1 MTAIDNDATT
11 ISNKSEEATEIVDI
25 NTSATKE
32 DRIPENEIS
41 AIAEEDN
48 KNKHKTTKTLGGIAA
63 GGAVLGGAASVFMNM
78 SDDSAVDISE
88 VTVDEDTVDEDNMV
102 VAAEMVEL
110 PEVIVEALAAKHEQ
124 TINATSSTGVSE
136 EIEISS
142 SEALSAEA
150 SDPKPYKWDRPS
162 DPHTEHVETITAQTS
177 AKPEEDPLD
186 ADIPIVSVGNVSDS
200 ENDIQILGVTQD
212 ISTGY
217 NVGHLSVDGEEVVV
231 IDVDGDMVF
240 DSVVVD
246 LNHDGD
252 ITSDEIIDISQHSLS
267 LDDISG
273 NSDFFN
279 SLTST
284 GDTPDYLSEMVE

>member
-1 MTAIDNDATT
+1 MTAIDNEATT
-11 ISNKSEEATEIVDI
+11 ISNKSEEATEIVDN
-25 NTSATKE
+25 NTSATQE
-32 DRIPENEIS
+32 DQILENETL
-41 AIAEEDN
+41 ATPDEED
-48 KNKHKTTKTLGGIAA
+48 KSKHKVVKTVGGIAV
-63 GGAVLGGAASVFMNM
+63 GGAVLGGAASVFMNIA
-78 SDDSAVDISE
+78 DDSSVEI
-88 VTVDEDTVDEDNMV
+88 TEDSAEEDNV
-102 VAAEMVEL
+102 VIAAEMVEL
-110 PEVIVEALAAKHEQ
+110 PEVIVEALAAKNEE
-124 TINATSSTGVSE
+124 TINTTSSAEVSEDMATSPSE
-136 EIEISS
+136 T
-142 SEALSAEA
+142 LYAEV
-150 SDPKPYKWDRPS
+150 SDPKPYKGDQPS
-162 DPHTEHVETITAQTS
+162 DTPAEQVETITAQT
-177 AKPEEDPLD
+177 AVKPEEDTLD
-186 ADIPIVSVGNVSDS
+186 TDIPIVSVGNLSDS
-200 ENDIQILGVTQD
+200 ESDIQILGVTQD

-267 LDDISG
+267 LEDISG